1 MRCPSSKHSSRKRV
15 SRSDEQI
22 PDRHPEDK
30 VVRAFER
37 FGFRM
42 VREENHISMAH
53 ENADGTRTLLTI
65 PNHRSIKGSIL
76 RTILTQAGIG
86 REEFLEAL
94 KQ

>member
-1 MRCPSSKHSSRKRV
+1 MSRFPIDTPKT
-15 SRSDEQI
+15 
-22 PDRHPEDK
+22 K
-30 VVRAFER
+30 VVKAFER

-42 VREENHISMAH
+42 VREENHISMAR

-65 PNHRSIKGSIL
+65 QNHRSIKGSTL